1 MKKFENPV
9 VTVVKFRDDDIV
21 YTISFGDIK
30 KPYETEQVPLDDD
43 LAL

>member
-1 MKKFENPV
+1 MKKFEEPV
-9 VTVVKFRDDDIV
+9 ITVVKFSEDVV

-30 KPYETEQVPLDDD
+30 KPYETDKLPLDDD